1 MLVPKMLLGRLMT
14 RPRHHERPALV
25 AGDKPGCGLRRC
37 IASGKSSEAERMI
50 RFVVGPDNAIVP
62 DLSEKLPGRGLWVT
76 ATSAALTEARKKRA
90 FSRAA
95 KQRVIVRDDLVE
107 AVEAMLVASVQSLI
121 GLARRAG
128 AAIAGH
134 AKVEDSLRHGKAALL
149 MEASDGA
156 PDARERMERLG
167 EGIPVESLLTRSE
180 LGAAFDREQTVHAAI
195 LAAGDQSKGLTV
207 RLTREFA
214 RLSGFRADISRLGL
228 ENIG

>member
-1 MLVPKMLLGRLMT
+1 MT
-14 RPRHHERPALV
+14 RPRQHERPALTE
-25 AGDKPGCGLRRC
+25 DDDPGRGLRRC
-37 IASGKSSEAERMI
+37 IATGESVEPTRMI
-50 RFVVGPDNAIVP
+50 RFVIGPDDAVVP

-76 ATSAALTEARKKRA
+76 ASHAALTEASRKRA

-95 KQRVIVRDDLVE
+95 KQKVAVREDLVE
-107 AVEAMLVASVQSLI
+107 AVEAMLVASAQSLI

-134 AKVEDSLRHGKAALL
+134 AKVEDALRHRKAALL
-149 MEASDGA
+149 IEASDGA
-156 PDARERMERLG
+156 VDARERMKRLG
-167 EGIPVESLLTRSE
+167 DGIPSEALLTRSE

-195 LAAGDQSKGLTV
+195 LAAGDHSRGLTV

-214 RLSGFRADISRLGL
+214 RLSGFRGDISRLGL

>member
-1 MLVPKMLLGRLMT
+1 
-14 RPRHHERPALV
+14 
-25 AGDKPGCGLRRC
+25 
-37 IASGKSSEAERMI
+37 MI

-156 PDARERMERLG
+156 PAARERMAHLG

>member
-1 MLVPKMLLGRLMT
+1 
-14 RPRHHERPALV
+14 
-25 AGDKPGCGLRRC
+25 
-37 IASGKSSEAERMI
+37 MI

-156 PDARERMERLG
+156 PAARERMAHLWAHLG